1 MSNSITLVQET
12 SLVSNH
18 WPAREGTHD
27 AEVKHRCVSWV
38 IVQGTLVW
46 LSEWDCLI
54 FAWLCYVCY
63 VHVWPCSA
71 WYFFQG
77 YVKNDLMFR
86 GRMGLSVHHV
96 TFLTVTQS
104 WFNRPYIVGVHRWPL
119 LTLLIPRMW
128 FWRWVHSGWHMCDLA
143 WVKHLNEPMGTA
155 EQMSGCRLIFNCD
168 FLRSFDP
175 LCRSFGTF
183 SMEIMAMH
191 YGSKMSRSSAL

>member
-1 MSNSITLVQET
+1 
-12 SLVSNH
+12 
-18 WPAREGTHD
+18 
-27 AEVKHRCVSWV
+27 
-38 IVQGTLVW
+38 
-46 LSEWDCLI
+46 
-54 FAWLCYVCY
+54 
-63 VHVWPCSA
+63 
-71 WYFFQG
+71 
-77 YVKNDLMFR
+77 MFR

-183 SMEIMAMH
+183 CQWGLWPCTMVRKCLVVAH
-191 YGSKMSRSSAL
+191 YKWLATYSLAPPASFCSISLCSTSLHNTKLIVSCR

>member
-1 MSNSITLVQET
+1 
-12 SLVSNH
+12 
-18 WPAREGTHD
+18 
-27 AEVKHRCVSWV
+27 
-38 IVQGTLVW
+38 
-46 LSEWDCLI
+46 
-54 FAWLCYVCY
+54 
-63 VHVWPCSA
+63 
-71 WYFFQG
+71 
-77 YVKNDLMFR
+77 MFR

-155 EQMSGCRLIFNCD
+155 EQMSGCRLIFNCN

-175 LCRSFGTF
+175 LCRTF
-183 SMEIMAMH
+183 QWRSWPCTMVRKCLWASH
-191 YGSKMSRSSAL
+191 YDDWLLTHLHLMPHYAKGCCTPFLHYTSCR